1 VKKKMPH
8 NIRPMLATLTDLS
21 WLEHSEKDKSFKK
34 ENWIYEI
41 KWDGYRAIA
50 EISAKG
56 GSASG
61 GENGSVSLYSR
72 NGNSFN
78 KKFSSIA
85 DTLLRNISSDIIL
98 DGEIVILDPE
108 GRAKFQLLQNYQR
121 TGYGNLI
128 YYVFDIIY
136 LDGYDLTSVPLL
148 KRKEILKKILP
159 QTHNIKYNDHIQG
172 AGKDFYNAA
181 LERQLEGILAKEIN
195 SCYYIGK
202 RCREWLKIK
211 TKLRQEAVIG
221 GFTKPKGS
229 RDKFGALV
237 LGVFSGEEF
246 LYIGHA
252 GGGFTQDNLEFI
264 YLKLKPLITKNSPF
278 KIPPKTNTP
287 VTWVTPKLVCEVEF
301 SEWTDE
307 GAMRQPVFLGLREEK
322 NPKEVVR
329 EKTGEEFELKSLES
343 EADER
348 ESTIYISGKK
358 IKVLNLDKIFWPEEG
373 YTKGDLVE
381 YYKKISKYILPYLK
395 GRPESLN
402 RHPNG
407 IAEKS
412 FYQKNVSQ
420 LTAEW
425 LETTEIYSET
435 NKKNVEYF
443 ICNDEASL
451 IYLANLGCI
460 EINPWF
466 SRIGSIDNPDYAVI
480 DLDPVE
486 ISFDEVVKTAIVTKD
501 VLDKAKA
508 KSFCKTSGATGLHI
522 YIPFKAKYD
531 YDIARN
537 FTHLICRI
545 INGRIPK
552 ITSLE
557 RNPDKRK
564 GKVYLDYL
572 QNRQGQTL
580 AAPYSLRPRKN
591 APVSTPLMW
600 DEVKAGLNPEK
611 FNIKTIHKRLEKIGD
626 IFSGILVEEISIESC
641 LRNLEN
647 KK

>member
-1 VKKKMPH
+1 MF
-8 NIRPMLATLTDLS
+8 ATLTDPS
-21 WLEHSEKDKSFKK
+21 WLEHTEKDKSFKK
-34 ENWIYEI
+34 DNWIYEI

-61 GENGSVSLYSR
+61 GEDRKVSLYSR

-78 KKFSSIA
+78 KKFSAIA
-85 DTLLRNISSDIIL
+85 DSLQRNIGSDIIL

-108 GRAKFQLLQNYQR
+108 GRAKFQLIQNYQR
-121 TGYGNLI
+121 TGYGNLL

-136 LDGYDLTSVPLL
+136 LDGFDLTAVPLL

-159 QTHNIKYNDHIQG
+159 EINNIRYNDHIIG
-172 AGKDFYNAA
+172 GGSDFYRAA
-181 LERQLEGILAKEIN
+181 MEKQLEGILAKEVN
-195 SCYYIGK
+195 SCYYMGK
-202 RCREWLKIK
+202 RSKEWLKIK
-211 TKLRQEAVIG
+211 TKLRQEAVVG

-237 LGVFSGEEF
+237 LGVFRGEEF

-252 GGGFTQDNLEFI
+252 GGGFTQDDIDFI
-264 YLKLKPLITKNSPF
+264 YSKLKPLITKNSPF
-278 KIPPKTNTP
+278 KNPPKTNTP
-287 VTWVTPKLVCEVEF
+287 VTWVLPKLICEVEF
-301 SEWTDE
+301 SEWTEE
-307 GAMRQPVFLGLREEK
+307 GAMRQPVFLGLREDK
-322 NPKEVVR
+322 NPKEVLR
-329 EKTGEEFELKSLES
+329 ENTSEEIELKNFENGLK
-343 EADER
+343 DEQ
-348 ESTIYISGKK
+348 ETDLYINAKK
-358 IKVLNLDKIFWPEEG
+358 VKVLNLDKIFWPVEG
-373 YTKGDLVE
+373 FTKGDLIE
-381 YYKKISKYILPYLK
+381 YYRKISKYILPYLK

-407 IAEKS
+407 IEGKS
-412 FYQKNVSQ
+412 FYQKNVAQ

-425 LETTEIYSET
+425 LETAEIYSET

-443 ICNDEASL
+443 ICSDEASL
-451 IYLANLGCI
+451 IYMANLGCI

-466 SRIGSIDNPDYAVI
+466 SRIGSINNPDYAVI
-480 DLDPVE
+480 DLDPVD
-486 ISFDEVVKTAIVTKD
+486 ISFDEVIKTAIVAKE
-501 VLDKAKA
+501 VLDRGKI
-508 KSFCKTSGATGLHI
+508 KSFCKSSGATGLHI
-522 YIPFKAKYD
+522 YIPLKAKYD
-531 YDIARN
+531 YEIARN

-545 INGRIPK
+545 INSRIPK

-572 QNRQGQTL
+572 QNRAGQTL
-580 AAPYSLRPRKN
+580 AAPYSLRPRKG

-600 DEVKAGLNPEK
+600 DEVKPGLYPEK
-611 FNIKTIHKRLEKIGD
+611 FNIKSIHKRLEKTGD
-626 IFSGILVEEISIESC
+626 IFRGVLVEEISIESC
-641 LRNLEN
+641 LKNLEY